1 MSTGLIIVQALIF
14 IILFGAPLTAFLLYR
29 QMRTRQQRLNWEVSQ
44 SYSLIEVLVPKKNEK
59 SPLAAEQ
66 MLASL
71 HGIYRESE
79 LYQYQLSFEMAA
91 HEQFIHFYIR
101 VPTHLKDFLE
111 GQLYAQYPAIE
122 IKDVDDYTQHDFSGQ
137 VIASSQLQLTK
148 PDVYPIKTFQ
158 SFDVDPMSAI
168 TAVLGKV
175 SAGEQAWIQLIIR
188 PVPDDWQLKGI
199 SFASAKRSGESQH
212 KPSWWQKGINVVIS
226 LVGALIKA
234 AAGAAEE
241 APAKKGDAKK
251 LSAPEEAAVKGIETK
266 ITKLGFE
273 TTIRIVTIAS
283 DEFSARSRIEGLTG
297 AYKQFNTTNLNGFKA
312 SGITIGDAQIDD
324 YRQRRF
330 PESGSILNIEELASL
345 YHFPAESV
353 ETPNIVWAGSKKGE
367 PPANLPFEGNSPP
380 EELTVFGETDFR
392 SLKRRFGIKR
402 GDRRLHM
409 YAIGKTGT
417 GKSTLLENMIIDDI
431 QKGKGVA
438 VVDPH
443 GDLVDHVLNFIPD
456 HRIDDVIYFNPADR
470 EFPIGFNLL
479 ESLDPNLKN
488 IAASGLMSIFTKLW
502 ENVWSARM
510 EYILRNTILALL
522 EYPEST
528 FLEIMKLL
536 NDGRFRKNVLSQVQ
550 DPVIRDFFLNEF
562 ERYEPKFR
570 TEAIAPIQNKVGQFL
585 SSDTIRNIVGQK
597 KSSFDIRQAM
607 DQRKILLIDLSTGK
621 IGEDNAALLGA
632 MMITKIQLA
641 AMTRVDIPEAERVD
655 FYLYVDEFQ
664 NFATDSFAVIL
675 SEARKYRLN
684 LILTN
689 QYIAQMPETV
699 AKAIFGNVGTL
710 VAFRVGSSDGAALA
724 KELEPVFDANDL
736 VNLDNYHIYLKMSID
751 GVTRP
756 AFSSKTL
763 PPFKG
768 ANDNRE
774 RIIETSR
781 ERYTKSR
788 AEVEAAIAA
797 QAAARDGMSGDVHDA
812 RYEAAG
818 SGDAQNERPAGPRYR
833 RLGKSSDGVVWYGQ
847 LDENG
852 EFLVDPALKT
862 PPVTAASDGTQAPA
876 AGDEPAPAIDEPTKT
891 AEKQLETPVKGF
903 DQKAPEPKSTAARQ
917 EKNVPVANETSP
929 TAPTESNTQQ
939 PTAKKAERDADEQPP
954 IVQAK
959 QVSTPAPTRPR
970 LLNLDRIKEKAPGA
984 TAASTDRPAVPPAD
998 ETNLVS
1004 LEEFDDGS
1012 ASEDVP
1018 NQVPAKSSSDSG
1030 DDILP
1035 IEEV

>member
-1 MSTGLIIVQALIF
+1 MSTGLLILEVLIF
-14 IILFGAPLTAFLLYR
+14 VVLLGAPVTALLLYR
-29 QMRTRQQRLNWEVSQ
+29 RMRVRQQRLNWEVSQ
-44 SYSLIEVLVPKKNEK
+44 TYAMIEVLVPKKNEK

-71 HGIYRESE
+71 HGIYREGE
-79 LYQYQLSFEMAA
+79 PYQYQLSFEMAA
-91 HEQFIHFYIR
+91 HDQFIHFYVR
-101 VPTHLKDFLE
+101 VPTHLKDFVE
-111 GQLYAQYPAIE
+111 CQLYAQYPAIE
-122 IKDVDDYTQHDFSGQ
+122 INDVDDYAAHDFSGQ
-137 VIASSQLQLTK
+137 VIAGTQLQLTK
-148 PDVYPIKTFQ
+148 LDVYPIKTFQ

-175 SAGEQAWIQLIIR
+175 ASGEQAWVQLVIR

-199 SFASAKRSGESQH
+199 SFASAKRSGDAHH
-212 KPSWWQKGINVVIS
+212 KPSWWQNLLHTAGSFIGEVVRS
-226 LVGALIKA
+226 AVGT
-234 AAGAAEE
+234 E
-241 APAKKGDAKK
+241 APVADKKGEVKK
-251 LSAPEEAAVKGIETK
+251 LSAPEEAAMKGIETK

-273 TTIRIVTIAS
+273 TTIRIITIAA

-312 SGITIGDAQIDD
+312 SGITIGDTQIDD
-324 YRQRRF
+324 YRQRKF
-330 PESGSILNIEELASL
+330 LDVGNILNIEELASL

-367 PPANLPFEGNSPP
+367 PPANLPFEGTAPP

-456 HRIDDVIYFNPADR
+456 HRINDVIYFNPADR
-470 EFPIGFNLL
+470 EHPVGFNLL
-479 ESLDPNLKN
+479 ESLDPNLKH

-522 EYPEST
+522 EYPDAT

-536 NDGRFRKNVLSQVQ
+536 NDGRFRKQVLEQVQ

-570 TEAIAPIQNKVGQFL
+570 TEAVAPIQNKVGQFL
-585 SSDTIRNIVGQK
+585 SSDTIRNIVGQT

-607 DQRKILLIDLSTGK
+607 DERKILLIDLSTGK

-641 AMTRVDIPEAERVD
+641 AMTRVDLPEEERID
-655 FYLYVDEFQ
+655 YYLYVDEFQ
-664 NFATDSFAVIL
+664 SFATDSFAVIL

-699 AKAIFGNVGTL
+699 AKAIFGNIGTL

-736 VNLDNYHIYLKMSID
+736 VNLDNYHVYLKMSID

-756 AFSSKTL
+756 AFSSRTL
-763 PPFKG
+763 PPFTG
-768 ANDNRE
+768 ANENRD
-774 RIIETSR
+774 RIVEASR
-781 ERYTKSR
+781 ARYTKPR
-788 AEVEAAIAA
+788 AEVEAKIAE
-797 QAAARDGMSGDVHDA
+797 QAAARGGGAGGIHDA
-812 RYEAAG
+812 RFDAAG
-818 SGDAQNERPAGPRYR
+818 TAGEPDRPAGPRYR
-833 RLGKSSDGVVWYGQ
+833 RLGKSSDGTVWYGQ
-847 LDENG
+847 LDEHG
-852 EFLVDPALKT
+852 DFLVDAQPEAGGMSQEVRGETHTTPEQKDQPSRPGHFEPPQAERNPVQEEPAT
-862 PPVTAASDGTQAPA
+862 EISRQQPRDDQAINREGVPKPTEPKRRLLNIPRDEPPA
-876 AGDEPAPAIDEPTKT
+876 AD
-891 AEKQLETPVKGF
+891 
-903 DQKAPEPKSTAARQ
+903 EPKSEPTTENQAS
-917 EKNVPVANETSP
+917 ETEELFTLDDVGDGQPESAQSP
-929 TAPTESNTQQ
+929 SES
-939 PTAKKAERDADEQPP
+939 PAER
-954 IVQAK
+954 
-959 QVSTPAPTRPR
+959 S
-970 LLNLDRIKEKAPGA
+970 G
-984 TAASTDRPAVPPAD
+984 PAD
-998 ETNLVS
+998 
-1004 LEEFDDGS
+1004 DD
-1012 ASEDVP
+1012 V
-1018 NQVPAKSSSDSG
+1018 
-1030 DDILP
+1030 LP